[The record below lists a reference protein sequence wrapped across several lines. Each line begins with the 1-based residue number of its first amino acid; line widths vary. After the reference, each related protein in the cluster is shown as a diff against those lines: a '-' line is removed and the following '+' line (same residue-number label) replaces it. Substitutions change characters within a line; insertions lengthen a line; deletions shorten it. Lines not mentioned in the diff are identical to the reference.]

1 MCKIFKE
8 LWWDLVAGF
17 IGFVIGILIVI
28 SISGCSTGNLKR
40 TRTLKDGTV
49 ETVELSAKALGT
61 NQVLEG
67 LTFSN
72 NETGGLE
79 FNVGGLDT
87 NQTKSLEEVSKIT
100 GLVVEGAVK
109 GAVKATLPVP

>member
-1 MCKIFKE
+1 MIKVSKE
-8 LWWDLVAGF
+8 IWWDIVAGF
-17 IGFVIGILIVI
+17 IGFIIGVLIVVNMT
-28 SISGCSTGNLKR
+28 GCSTGNLKR

-61 NQVLEG
+61 NQVLDG

-87 NQTKSLEEVSKIT
+87 NQTKGLEEVSKIT